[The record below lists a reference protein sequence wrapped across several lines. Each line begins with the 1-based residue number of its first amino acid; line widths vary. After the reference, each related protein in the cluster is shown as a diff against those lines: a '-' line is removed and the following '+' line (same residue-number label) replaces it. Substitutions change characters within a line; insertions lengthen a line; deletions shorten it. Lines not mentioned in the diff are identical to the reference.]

1 MTIPTPKRDAYSKGR
16 LDQALLNVKAGVGWS
31 SAKVLARYYGVSEKA
46 IWDWARKGRLP
57 EPKKLS
63 HRNTRWSNAEL
74 SEHDKAIASLA
85 LRKELQPLYGQD

>member
-63 HRNTRWSNAEL
+63 PRNTRWSNAEL

>member
-1 MTIPTPKRDAYSKGR
+1 MTIPTQKRDAYSNGR

-46 IWDWARKGRLP
+46 IWDWGREGRLP
-57 EPKKLS
+57 GPKKLS

-74 SEHDKAIASLA
+74 SVHDKAISRLSLK
-85 LRKELQPLYGQD
+85 KELEPLYLWD

>member
-1 MTIPTPKRDAYSKGR
+1 MTIPTQKRDAYSNGR

-46 IWDWARKGRLP
+46 IWDWAREGRLP

-74 SEHDKAIASLA
+74 SEHDIAISSLA
-85 LRKELQPLYGQD
+85 LRKELQPLYGQE

>member
-1 MTIPTPKRDAYSKGR
+1 MTIPTQKRDACSKGR

-46 IWDWARKGRLP
+46 IWDWAREGRLP

-74 SEHDKAIASLA
+74 SEHDKAISSLA